1 MVEDE
6 PLIALDLVSMLEKA
20 GAKVAPPIGT
30 DKAAFLAIENAAF
43 DCALLD
49 ANLHGRSVDDIAAAL
64 TRRNVP
70 FLFVTGYGREG
81 VRSSFK
87 NATILSK
94 PVSDKQLIQAVCAL
108 LQRDVNVLQLR
119 S

>member
-1 MVEDE
+1 
-6 PLIALDLVSMLEKA
+6 
-20 GAKVAPPIGT
+20 
-30 DKAAFLAIENAAF
+30 
-43 DCALLD
+43 
-49 ANLHGRSVDDIAAAL
+49 LHGRSVDDIAAAL
-64 TRRNVP
+64 TRRKVP
-70 FLFVTGYGREG
+70 FIFVTGYGRDG

-94 PVSDKQLIQAVCAL
+94 PVSEKQLIQAVCAL